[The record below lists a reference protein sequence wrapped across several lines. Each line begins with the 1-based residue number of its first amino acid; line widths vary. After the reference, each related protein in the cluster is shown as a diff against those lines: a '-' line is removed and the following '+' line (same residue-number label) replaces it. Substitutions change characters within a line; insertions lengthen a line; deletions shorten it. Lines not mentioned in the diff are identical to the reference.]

1 MVSSFQRK
9 HDNVENP
16 LSSNNK
22 GLECKNRCT
31 FILLVAVCYFVCL
44 TNVRLDVTLAQL
56 SEINKKIIVIN
67 EDARQR
73 AEYLTNR
80 RKIEA
85 KFKDDLFTFV
95 QQKKENEEKGFDQ
108 IMNTIIRE
116 QTRQRKRKHNLQEGL
131 RDFYQTNLEQM

>member
-1 MVSSFQRK
+1 
-9 HDNVENP
+9 
-16 LSSNNK
+16 
-22 GLECKNRCT
+22 
-31 FILLVAVCYFVCL
+31 
-44 TNVRLDVTLAQL
+44 LDVTLAQL